1 MAEVSRSRAGLRLGA
16 LALLLIGGVLLLRLT
31 PVGELLSRQGALGVI
46 EYLRSSAWAP
56 VLFVILYTAAVALA
70 MPGTI
75 LTLTGGAVFG
85 FWGGFLLNSIGANL
99 GANLAF
105 LLSRSLGRGG
115 IRRLLRG
122 EHLQRHMRRLDA
134 VAERHG
140 FRGLLILRLIPAVP
154 FNALNFGPGLTAMPW
169 RAYAGAT
176 VLGIIPGTAVYTLFA
191 DALLEGSQAASR
203 EAFGRVLLAGVLL
216 VVLSLV
222 PVILRKLKISL
233 PGAAGALALCGCLA
247 APAKAGSESLPAPRE
262 REPVAGRAEAMAL
275 ADSEHLAAA
284 PGEPGRARRAP
295 DRRRGGSA
303 APAPERPGGG
313 RPR

>member
-1 MAEVSRSRAGLRLGA
+1 MAEVTSSRAGLRLGV

-31 PVGELLSRQGALGVI
+31 PAGDLFSREGALGVI
-46 EYLRSSAWAP
+46 DYLRASSWAP
-56 VLFVILYTAAVALA
+56 LLFVFLYALAVALA

-85 FWGGFLLNSIGANL
+85 FWGGFLLNSIGANI

-122 EHLQRHMRRLDA
+122 ENLQRHMLRLDA

-154 FNALNFGPGLTAMPW
+154 FNALNFGPGLTAMTW
-169 RAYAGAT
+169 RSYAGAT
-176 VLGIIPGTAVYTLFA
+176 ALGIIPGTAVYTLFA
-191 DALLEGSQAASR
+191 DALLQGSQEASR

-216 VVLSLV
+216 VVLSLIPAV
-222 PVILRKLKISL
+222 LKKLKISL
-233 PGAAGALALCGCLA
+233 PGAAGALLLCGTLA
-247 APAKAGSESLPAPRE
+247 ASEDAGPPPAPRE
-262 REPVAGRAEAMAL
+262 REPVSGRVQTPAPSDEGRAAEL
-275 ADSEHLAAA
+275 
-284 PGEPGRARRAP
+284 PGEPGRSSGAP
-295 DRRRGGSA
+295 DRRGA
-303 APAPERPGGG
+303 AAFPPSG
-313 RPR
+313 RSGDDNLR